1 MSIKTNLSG
10 RLRNTSLPRSHALL
24 PLFEAVVNSIHSI
37 EERAT
42 ATETGSILVE
52 IIRIPQTS
60 LSLKPQQDVV
70 EKIIGFKITDN
81 GVGFNDD
88 NMKSFETLD
97 TEHKADKGCRGVGRL
112 LWLKAFDKVDVVS
125 TYLAGSQIKSRSFS
139 FNAALGVYNIEDL
152 TDESTKQKV
161 STTVYLSGFEE
172 DYRAQAQKTIQSISK
187 SLLEHCLWYFVREGG
202 SPTITVQ
209 DGDEVIS
216 LDDLYDQYMHS
227 SAFSEDVEIQGH
239 KFCITHIK
247 FRASST
253 KSHAL
258 SFCAANRL
266 VKEETLNGK
275 IPGLNGRIGDE
286 NGDFIY
292 SCYVSSKYLDDKV
305 RSERTVFD
313 IEENVDGL
321 FDGKEISLKNIRES
335 IFPRIKGH
343 LSSAL
348 AANIAAGKS
357 RVEKFVSERAP
368 RYRPIL
374 SRMTEDQLTVDAGIS
389 DKDLDIHLHKQ
400 LAELE
405 SKILENGHGIMIP
418 KQGENFHDYYKR
430 VRSYLDDV
438 TDIKKS
444 DLADY
449 LCHRKVIIDLLE
461 KALERDSNGR
471 YVTEDIIHEL
481 IMPMGH
487 DSNSLLP
494 GDCNLWLIDEKLAF
508 HDYLASDVTIRA
520 MPITDAQETKEP
532 DIVALNVYD
541 NPILM
546 SESKSIPLASIVV
559 VEIKRPM
566 RNDARAGEDKDPIEQ
581 ALGYLE
587 RIRNGRATTPNGRP
601 IPNSEDIPGYCYVVC
616 DLTESVKRRCN
627 LFGLTPCSDYMGYFG
642 YNPNYKAYIEV
653 ISFDK
658 IVDSAK
664 KRNRAFF
671 DKLGLPTR

>member
-37 EERAT
+37 EERAN
-42 ATETGSILVE
+42 ASEAGGILVE
-52 IIRIPQTS
+52 IIRVPQTS
-60 LSLKPQQDVV
+60 LTLKPQQDVV

-125 TYLAGSQIKSRSFS
+125 TYLSGSQIKSRSFS
-139 FNAALGVYNIEDL
+139 FNAARGVYSLEDL
-152 TDESTKQKV
+152 TDEPTKQKV
-161 STTVYLSGFEE
+161 STTVYLNGFEE

-187 SLLEHCLWYFVREGG
+187 SLLEHCLWYFVRDGG
-202 SPTITVQ
+202 SPAITVQ

-292 SCYVSSKYLDDKV
+292 SCYVSSQYLDDKV
-305 RSERTVFD
+305 RSERTGFD

-321 FDGKEISLKNIRES
+321 FDGKEISLKNIREN

-348 AANIAAGKS
+348 AANITAGKS
-357 RVEKFVSERAP
+357 RVEKFVAEKAP

-374 SRMTEDQLTVDAGIS
+374 ARMTEDQLTVDAGIS

-418 KQGENFHDYYKR
+418 KQGENSHDYYKR
-430 VRSYLDDV
+430 VRTYLDDV

-461 KALERDSNGR
+461 KALERDSNGQ

-546 SESKSIPLASIVV
+546 SESKSLPLASIVV

-671 DKLGLPTR
+671 DKLGLPTT